1 MEKFKDGLMYKL
13 DLQFFADSEEVTE
26 EETTEDTTVDKE
38 VTKTFTQE
46 EVNAFVAKEK
56 RLAQERLL
64 KEAGFE
70 DFENA
75 KEGVAKF
82 KEWQES
88 QKTEAQR
95 QAEELENARK
105 QLEQFNS
112 EKFKLEAQLEALK
125 AGANQDSLEDVI
137 LLAKAKVSD
146 DVSIAEAIKQTL
158 EKYPQFGNVV
168 AEKKPAPSFTNGNHT
183 PPDGGKDDPFAAA
196 LARLKL

>member
-1 MEKFKDGLMYKL
+1 MEDNN
-13 DLQFFADSEEVTE
+13 QEVV
-26 EETTEDTTVDKE
+26 ETTESAEQVEEKQD
-38 VTKTFTQE
+38 TKTFTQE

>member
-1 MEKFKDGLMYKL
+1 MGDNI
-13 DLQFFADSEEVTE
+13 QEVV
-26 EETTEDTTVDKE
+26 ETTESTEQVEQKQDI
-38 VTKTFTQE
+38 KTFTQE

-70 DFENA
+70 DFDNA
-75 KEGVAKF
+75 KEGIAKF

-95 QAEELENARK
+95 QTEELENARK

-125 AGANQDSLEDVI
+125 AGVNQDSLDDVI
-137 LLAKAKVSD
+137 LLAKAKVSKE
-146 DVSIAEAIKQTL
+146 VSITEAIKQTL
-158 EKYPQFGNVV
+158 EKYPQFGNVIV
-168 AEKKPAPSFTNGNHT
+168 EKKPAPSFSNGNHT
-183 PPDGGKDDPFAAA
+183 PPSGEKDDPFKAA
-196 LARLKL
+196 LAKLKL